1 MKPILK
7 NLIRSSSVSL
17 DYGKFF
23 RDFFR
28 GHERTVKAKKNILA
42 SLFLRGISVLT
53 TLVIVPL
60 TINYVNPTKYGL
72 WLTLT
77 SIIFWFYFFDM
88 GLGNGLRNKLT
99 ESLAKGDKELS
110 RSYLSTAYALLAGV
124 FGTVWLIF
132 VIINNFLNWS
142 GLLNAPPEL
151 NSELTWVAFIIIS
164 YFCLQFI
171 LKTVNTVLTADQKPA
186 RAAFIDMLGQV
197 MALVAIYFLTRF
209 TKGSLINL
217 GLGIGVPS
225 VVVLTIA
232 SVWYYRRTYRSIN
245 PGIRWLNM
253 KCARS
258 MMGLSIKF
266 FFLQIASFVVFGV
279 NNIIITHIYDPGE
292 VTVYNVAYKYFNMVI
307 VVFLIIITPYWSA
320 FTDAHIR
327 KDSAWMKDS
336 IKKLEKVWL
345 VIAVGGIFLLLFSK
359 YFFPFWV
366 GDKVHVPF
374 SVSALLLIYVLIY
387 TRINLYL
394 YPLNGIG
401 KVKMQVLFYIPLC
414 IVNIPLL
421 VFLGEKLG
429 LEGMIA
435 GNILICIPH
444 LIYGPIQL
452 KKIIEKRAAGV
463 WNQ

>member
-1 MKPILK
+1 MKLFRK
-7 NLIRSSSVSL
+7 NQFRSSYISL
-17 DYGKFF
+17 DYGKYF

-42 SLFLRGISVLT
+42 SLFLRGISMLT
-53 TLVIVPL
+53 TLVMVPL
-60 TINYVNPTKYGL
+60 TINYVNPTKYGI

-77 SIIFWFYFFDM
+77 SIIYWFYFFDM

-99 ESLAKGDKELS
+99 ESIAKGDKELS
-110 RSYLSTAYALLAGV
+110 RTYLSTAYAIFVGV
-124 FGTVWLIF
+124 FGAVWLIF

-151 NSELTWVAFIIIS
+151 NGELTWVAFIIIS

-186 RAAFIDMLGQV
+186 KAAFIDMLGQV
-197 MALVAIYFLTRF
+197 LALVSIFILTKLTR
-209 TKGSLINL
+209 GSLINL

-225 VVVLTIA
+225 VVVLIAA
-232 SVWYYRRTYRSIN
+232 SVWYYSRLYRDIN
-245 PGIRWLNM
+245 PGTRWLNIE
-253 KCARS
+253 CAKG
-258 MMGLSIKF
+258 MMGLSMKF

-279 NNIIITHIYDPGE
+279 NNIIITHLYDPGE
-292 VTVYNVAYKYFNMVI
+292 VTVYNVAYKYFSMVMI
-307 VVFLIIITPYWSA
+307 VFIIIITPYWSA

-327 KDSAWMKDS
+327 KDTAWMKDS

-345 VIAVGGIFLLLFSK
+345 IIAAGGIFLLIFSRF
-359 YFFPFWV
+359 FFPIWV
-366 GDKVHVPF
+366 GNKVHVPF
-374 SVSALLLIYVLIY
+374 SVSVLLLLFFLVY
-387 TRINLYL
+387 TRLNLYL

-401 KVKMQVLFYIPLC
+401 KVKMQILFYIPLC

-421 VFLGEKLG
+421 VFLGGNLG

-444 LIYGPIQL
+444 LIYGPLQL
-452 KKIIEKRAAGV
+452 KKIVENRAQGL